1 MWGQKCGVD
10 KYTRAREKLGGG
22 LSLSLSLFKRGAHN
36 DTGEM
41 IALKKIRLDSED
53 EGVPGTALREIA
65 LLKELNH
72 PAWSSSRASFYQQK
86 KLYVAFELCDFDVKK
101 YMRSVSNK
109 LQPTTVKSF
118 IWQIMK
124 GLEFCHSHRILHR
137 DLKPQNILVTPR
149 NGVIKL
155 ADFGSR
161 ARLLG
166 ARCARTRTRW

>member
-1 MWGQKCGVD
+1 
-10 KYTRAREKLGGG
+10 
-22 LSLSLSLFKRGAHN
+22 
-36 DTGEM
+36 M

-53 EGVPGTALREIA
+53 EGVPGTALREIS

-72 PAWSSSRASFYQQK
+72 PNVVELKDVFYQQK

-118 IWQIMK
+118 IWQIMM
-124 GLEFCHSHRILHR
+124 GLEFCHSHRILR

-155 ADFGSR
+155 ADFGLR
-161 ARLLG
+161 ARCC
-166 ARCARTRTRW
+166 CARTRTRWYAGTARPRCSSAARSTRAASTSGRSARSSPS